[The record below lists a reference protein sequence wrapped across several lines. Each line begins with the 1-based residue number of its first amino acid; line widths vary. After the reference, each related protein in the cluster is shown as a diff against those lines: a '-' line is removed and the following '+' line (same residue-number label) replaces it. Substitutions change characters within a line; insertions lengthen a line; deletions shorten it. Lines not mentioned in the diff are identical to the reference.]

1 MRIITNKQYDA
12 ICDIVKDLQ
21 KENEAL
27 KKEIE
32 DMKLERIR
40 TEGKLRRVDDERTAL
55 IRFIT
60 TCKTTSVLDF
70 PNSKKNSEDKIY

>member
-1 MRIITNKQYDA
+1 MKILTNTQYDA
-12 ICDIVKDLQ
+12 ICDIIMDLR

-27 KKEIE
+27 KKEIK
-32 DMKLERIR
+32 DLKLERIR
-40 TEGKLRRVDDERTAL
+40 TEGKLRRVDGERTAL

-70 PNSKKNSEDKIY
+70 PNSKKNSEDKFI